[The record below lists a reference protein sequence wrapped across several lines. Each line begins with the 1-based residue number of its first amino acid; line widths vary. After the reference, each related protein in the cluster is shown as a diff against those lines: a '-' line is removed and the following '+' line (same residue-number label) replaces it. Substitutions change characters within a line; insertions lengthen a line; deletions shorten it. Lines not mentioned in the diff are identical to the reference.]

1 MTVIGYIRVSKD
13 EQEISLEAQRNAIEA
28 DALRRGWNPEYL
40 IDHGFSGG
48 SLKRPAITE
57 ALERLERGEAKTL
70 IVAKLDR
77 LSRSVADFAAL
88 MEKAQSQGWSL
99 IALDIGVDM
108 TTPAGQLIANVMAAV
123 AQWERT
129 VISQRTKDAL
139 AALKAKG
146 VRLGGP
152 SEMDPEVRDR
162 IVAMRTGPAR
172 MTLTAIAG
180 TLNAEGVPTARG
192 GAKWWPST
200 IAAVLKSVE
209 LDRAAE
215 SARRAG

>member
-13 EQEISLEAQRNAIEA
+13 EQEISLEAQRSAIEA

-40 IDHGFSGG
+40 IDHGFTGG
-48 SLKRPAITE
+48 NLKRPAITE

-88 MEKAQSQGWSL
+88 MEKANQQGWSL

-152 SEMDPEVRDR
+152 KLLAHDVRDR
-162 IVAMRTGPAR
+162 IVAMRHDPPG
-172 MTLTAIAG
+172 MTLTAIAE
-180 TLNAEGVPTARG
+180 TLNREGVPTARG
-192 GAKWWPST
+192 GAKWYAST
-200 IAAVLKSVE
+200 IAAALKSAE
-209 LDRAAE
+209 LDK
-215 SARRAG
+215 SARSLAERL